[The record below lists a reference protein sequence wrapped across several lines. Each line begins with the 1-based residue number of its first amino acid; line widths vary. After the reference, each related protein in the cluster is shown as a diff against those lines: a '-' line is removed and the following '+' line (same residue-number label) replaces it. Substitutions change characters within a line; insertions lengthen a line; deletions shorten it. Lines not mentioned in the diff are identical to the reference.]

1 MVIRVVQVASYA
13 YSLLSYPAVV
23 AWSVKASTQIQV
35 ELDFAGGGS
44 NPAWDENVY
53 MDEFINLSNW

>member
-1 MVIRVVQVASYA
+1 MNMKIKKKITLKQKN
-13 YSLLSYPAVV
+13 PAVV

-44 NPAWDENVY
+44 NPAWV
-53 MDEFINLSNW
+53 

>member
-1 MVIRVVQVASYA
+1 MLNQFHKLTASD
-13 YSLLSYPAVV
+13 PALV

-44 NPAWDENVY
+44 NPAWV
-53 MDEFINLSNW
+53 